1 MDLLDINEKEEL
13 YQQKNVLVLMS
24 SRKGTAQV
32 LLCLEGK
39 MGTATAMT
47 RIQHC

>member
-32 LLCLEGK
+32 LVCLEGK
-39 MGTATAMT
+39 MGTTTAMT
-47 RIQHC
+47 GIQHC